1 MSVKVKRKLWILSA
15 FMPVRL
21 RYNNKPVGTLYG
33 SQNMEIRT
41 DADKGELR
49 YYQPIGRNDCLN
61 VKSGDIVQ
69 VEETM
74 SGKLFSLIFVALM
87 IYLFSS
93 GLGIINFT
101 NYPNYEELVR
111 MEKIIFGI
119 IFIIALLGF
128 FFKTHKLVL
137 LNR

>member
-21 RYNNKPVGTLYG
+21 RYNNKSVGTLYG
-33 SQNMEIRT
+33 SQDMEIRT
-41 DADKGELR
+41 DEDEGELK
-49 YYQPIGRNDCLN
+49 YHQPIGRNDCLN

-69 VEETM
+69 VEETR
-74 SGKLFSLIFVALM
+74 SGKLFSLLFVALM

-101 NYPNYEELVR
+101 NYPNYEELMM
-111 MEKIIFGI
+111 MERIIFGI
-119 IFIIALLGF
+119 IFVIALIGF